1 MRSLGSV
8 VPAEICLEVHWSPW
22 VGLTFEA
29 SPDNAGGG
37 VPPLRRWGALR
48 TEPPPRVPGMRLYVY
63 LRYALVCTDMNGT
76 LPKWTNS
83 EPGCVL
89 RGYMLG

>member
-1 MRSLGSV
+1 MCWLGLV
-8 VPAEICLEVHWSPW
+8 VV
-22 VGLTFEA
+22 VEA

-48 TEPPPRVPGMRLYVY
+48 TEPPPRVPGMRLYAC
-63 LRYALVCTDMNGT
+63 LRCALACTVMNGT

-83 EPGCVL
+83 EPGCVFCEC
-89 RGYMLG
+89 MLG